1 MNAPVHANAIDVSK
15 ITFQVGKAV
24 AKRSPPIS
32 IRYNGTQL
40 QIRLPRLACPFGLRE
55 NSNDTGVKTYK
66 LATVLKGCDPY
77 CKEKYVGDDEVG
89 KLGNFLM
96 ELDEHIKNAA
106 IANST
111 QWFGKKRSDNSIVEA
126 YASNLYPSIDV
137 REGERIPNGKYPP
150 TFRIKVPVYDGR
162 VSAEFVDASRNHV
175 YVTPESLGSILP
187 KGIESNMI
195 LTPSIY
201 VINGATFGVTWRLK
215 AAQLFPVPQITA
227 AMMFDDE
234 SNAPPSKGLADADVD
249 NDDGEYGGGAL
260 HEESAPPT
268 QTVVEEVAPSAGA
281 GGPAPPAP
289 TGARKRRAVASSA
302 PL

>member
-1 MNAPVHANAIDVSK
+1 MSAPVHSNAIDVSN
-15 ITFQVGKAV
+15 ITFQVGKPV

-32 IRYNGTQL
+32 IRYAGTQL

-55 NSNDTGVKTYK
+55 NSNDAGVKSYK
-66 LATVLKGCDPY
+66 LAAVLKGCDPY
-77 CKEKYVGDDEVG
+77 CKEKYVGDDDIG

-96 ELDEHIKNAA
+96 ELDEHIKKAA

-111 QWFGKKRSDNSIVEA
+111 QWFGKKRSDTSIIES
-126 YASNLYPSIDV
+126 YASNIYPSTELRD
-137 REGERIPNGKYPP
+137 GERVPNGKYPP

-175 YVTPESLGSILP
+175 YVTPESLVSILP

-201 VINGATFGVTWRLK
+201 VINGTSFGVTWRLK
-215 AAQLFPVPQITA
+215 AAQIFPVPQVTA

-234 SNAPPSKGLADADVD
+234 SNAPPSKGVVADADED
-249 NDDGEYGGGAL
+249 EYGGGAL
-260 HEESAPPT
+260 AEESAPK
-268 QTVVEEVAPSAGA
+268 EEVLDEVKPMAGA
-281 GGPAPPAP
+281 GAGSAPAAPAA
-289 TGARKRRAVASSA
+289 TVRKRRAAPSSSA
-302 PL
+302 L

>member
-15 ITFQVGKAV
+15 ITFQVGKSV

-55 NSNDTGVKTYK
+55 NSNDAGVKSYK
-66 LATVLKGCDPY
+66 LAAVLKGCDPY
-77 CKEKYVGDDEVG
+77 CKDKYVGDDEIG
-89 KLGNFLM
+89 KFGNFLM
-96 ELDEHIKNAA
+96 ELDEHIRAAA

-111 QWFGKKRSDNSIVEA
+111 QWFGKKRSDTSILES
-126 YASNLYPSIDV
+126 YASNIYPSTEL
-137 REGERIPNGKYPP
+137 REGERVPNGKYPP

-162 VSAEFVDASRNHV
+162 VAAEFVDASRNHV
-175 YVTPESLGSILP
+175 YVTPESLVSILP

-195 LTPSIY
+195 LMPSIY
-201 VINGATFGVTWRLK
+201 VINGTSFGVTWRLK

-234 SNAPPSKGLADADVD
+234 TNAAPSKGVVADVD

-260 HEESAPPT
+260 HEESPAPT
-268 QTVVEEVAPSAGA
+268 QTVVEEVPPSAGA

>member
-1 MNAPVHANAIDVSK
+1 MNAPVHANTIDVSK
-15 ITFQVGKAV
+15 ITFQVGKPV

-32 IRYNGTQL
+32 IRYSGTQL
-40 QIRLPRLACPFGLRE
+40 QLRLPRLSCPFGLRE
-55 NSNDTGVKTYK
+55 NSNDSGIKSYK
-66 LATVLKGCDPY
+66 LAAVLKGCDPY
-77 CKEKYVGDDEVG
+77 CKEKYVGDDDVG

-96 ELDEHIKNAA
+96 ELDEHIKKAA

-111 QWFGKKRSDNSIVEA
+111 QWFGKKRSDTSILES
-126 YASNLYPSIDV
+126 YASNVYPSTEMRD
-137 REGERIPNGKYPP
+137 GERVANGKYPP

-162 VSAEFVDASRNHV
+162 VSADFVDASRNHV
-175 YVTPESLGSILP
+175 YVTPESLVNILP

-201 VINGATFGVTWRLK
+201 VINGTSFGVTWRLK
-215 AAQLFPVPQITA
+215 AAQLFPMPQITA

-234 SNAPPSKGLADADVD
+234 SNAPPSKGVADVD
-249 NDDGEYGGGAL
+249 DDADYGGGAL
-260 HEESAPPT
+260 NEESAPPT
-268 QTVVEEVAPSAGA
+268 QTLVEEVPPPMAGA
-281 GGPAPPAP
+281 GGPAAPA